1 MNNEQ
6 ITYHLKPLV
15 TAVKSFYSVFAVEIP
30 GIEEQEEIKLHVQAI
45 TDLANKLGKASI
57 EHEIDFDTQELRA
70 YTTSPNEKE
79 CEYFA
84 FEPHISTGYSPVLSY
99 GSESNIQGVFI
110 RLKHV
115 SYVYCGK
122 TMDKLA
128 KALYE
133 KQMKAD
139 DPIYM
144 KEAKRA
150 IREQT
155 REQNNPENVPLLKK
169 ENSVYIYLDSENQ
182 CFLAKNGKRS
192 QDAIRLMLHL
202 LSTLPEKLDSK
213 YETDLTST
221 KDVAF
226 EHNVYLQAY
235 TNYSMSRGV
244 AFGAYNITNLVDF
257 YANEESDE
265 VCPVEPTM
273 TAEMKNKEDST
284 QVIGFKN
291 SVDLFMESK
300 AGESVFL
307 SLKGFSEEKNLDF
320 KSIRVTSEMHYSDQI
335 KEYVKEFPEVAGEE
349 LGGDLLTIQYDTK
362 SIEGNIGFKIADAI
376 KYHIEATRKLSIE
389 AFNDRHY
396 SFKEMEPVM
405 LSHFSGLLAVLH
417 DSSNLFIELY
427 IRANQATEEF
437 GSAITEA
444 IEQATKQDADEST
457 LDSKKENENKEE
469 AA

>member
-30 GIEEQEEIKLHVQAI
+30 GIEEQEDIKLRVKSI
-45 TDLANKLGKASI
+45 VNLVDMIGNASI

-79 CEYFA
+79 CEYFS
-84 FEPHISTGYSPVLSY
+84 FEPHISTGYSPVVSY
-99 GSESNIQGVFI
+99 GEKSNVRGVFV

-115 SYVYCGK
+115 SHVYCGK

-133 KQMKAD
+133 KKMKEG

-144 KEAKRA
+144 KEAKKA

-202 LSTLPEKLDSK
+202 LATLPEKLDSK
-213 YETDLTST
+213 YETNLTEI
-221 KDVAF
+221 KDIAF
-226 EHNVYLQAY
+226 ESNIYSQAY
-235 TNYSMSRGV
+235 TNHSMSRGV
-244 AFGAYNITNLVDF
+244 AFGAYNISNLVDF
-257 YANEESDE
+257 YANEKSDE
-265 VCPVEPTM
+265 ACPVEPTM

-284 QVIGFKN
+284 QIIAFKN
-291 SVDLFMESK
+291 SVDLFMESEP
-300 AGESVFL
+300 GDSVFS
-307 SLKGFSEEKNLDF
+307 SLKFFSEEKNLDF

-335 KEYVKEFPEVAGEE
+335 KEYIAEFPEVAGED
-349 LGGDLLTIQYDTK
+349 LGGDLLTISFDTK
-362 SIEGNIGFKIADAI
+362 SIDGNIGFKIADAI
-376 KYHIEATRKLSIE
+376 KYHIEATRKLSIH
-389 AFNDRHY
+389 AFTDRHY

-405 LSHFSGLLAVLH
+405 LEQFAGLLSVLH

-437 GSAITEA
+437 GSAITDA
-444 IEQATKQDADEST
+444 IEQATKQEPDKDMMEEN
-457 LDSKKENENKEE
+457 KENEE